1 MTDRITKVVVNTDN
15 YRRNLDVIRSLIP
28 ATTKIMTVLK
38 ANAYGHGIVA
48 LANTANEWGAD
59 YMGVASLGEARQIRK
74 AGISSPCLILSYLDI
89 DSIPDAIAAKVS
101 VTAMDDD
108 FISALQQ
115 QAEKTGD
122 IVNVHLKID
131 TGMHRA
137 GCDPQDA
144 LHLAKQIRESSQLHL
159 EGVFTH
165 FAESPNPQQD
175 FTNTQLNRFAQCI
188 SELQAA
194 GIAPP
199 LIHCA
204 NSAAI
209 VAHPNSHF
217 TMVRPGL
224 LSYGLNPLPPEHPK
238 YDFIKTHFTPALSV
252 VSKVAFIRHLEP
264 AESVGYDRRWT
275 ARRPSVV
282 ALVPIGFG
290 DGYRR
295 TPYSADYILVSGH
308 KAPVVG
314 AISMDQT
321 TIDITDI
328 ADVNVGDEVV
338 VLGSQK
344 DASIT
349 ADDIAASYQTVNYEV
364 VTALSDRLERQY
376 LP

>member
-15 YRRNLDVIRSLIP
+15 YRRNLNVIRSLIP

-48 LANTANEWGAD
+48 LANTANKWGTD
-59 YMGVASLGEARQIRK
+59 YIGVASLGEACQIQK
-74 AGISSPCLILSYLDI
+74 AGISTPCLILSYLDI
-89 DSIPDAIAAKVS
+89 DSIPEAIAAKVS

-108 FISALQQ
+108 FISALQH
-115 QAEKTGD
+115 QAEQTGT

-137 GCDPQDA
+137 GCDPQDT
-144 LHLAKQIRESSQLHL
+144 LRLAKQITESSHLRL

-165 FAESPNPQQD
+165 LAESPNPQQD
-175 FTNTQLNRFAQCI
+175 FTNTQLHRFTQCI

-194 GIAPP
+194 GIMPP

-209 VAHPNSHF
+209 VAHPSSHF

-238 YDFIKTHFTPALSV
+238 YDFINTHFAPTLSV
-252 VSKVAFIRHLEP
+252 VSKIAFIRRLVPGE
-264 AESVGYDRRWT
+264 AVGYDRRWT

-295 TPYSADYILVSGH
+295 TPYGAKHMLVDGH
-308 KAPVVG
+308 KAPIVG
-314 AISMDQT
+314 TISMDQT

-328 ADVNVGDEVV
+328 PDVRVDDEVV
-338 VLGSQK
+338 ILGSQK
-344 DASIT
+344 DNSIT
-349 ADDIAASYQTVNYEV
+349 ADDIATSYQTINDEV
-364 VTALSDRLERQY
+364 VAALSDRLERQY